1 MKKNEIHAVTF
12 IDNGY
17 EGEGICKVDDIPV
30 FVNGAIK
37 GEEAEIKILKVNKNF
52 AFGKVEKYIS
62 KSDFREDLTC
72 PSYGKC
78 GGCNLLHMRYEY
90 QMQLKK
96 NFVENSFRKEGI
108 KPEVQPV
115 IGLGF
120 PFNYRNKVQYPVGV
134 DKEGKNIM
142 GFYSRKSHNI
152 IKNESCCLQDETCD
166 LVAKDTFEILT
177 RLGIKGYKEETSKG
191 LLRHIIVRRGYHTDE
206 VMVVLVLSKSILE
219 KKELFISELLEKNP
233 NVRTVVINLNKEN
246 TNKILGEKN
255 NVIYGDGYIED
266 ILGECKYKI
275 SASSFYQVN
284 PIQTEALYEEV
295 KTLAGLTGNEVVLDM
310 YAGVGTIGIYLAK
323 YAKKVYGIEIVEEA
337 VKMAN
342 MAVELNGLTNC
353 EYIAGDAGTRLKEI
367 LESKDAPSIDVTVID
382 PPRRGLDDLAIEYL
396 IKTNSNKIVYVSCN
410 PATLARDVKKLSGS
424 YELKYVQPVDLFPQ
438 TSHVETVCILERR

>member
-1 MKKNEIHAVTF
+1 M
-12 IDNGY
+12 
-17 EGEGICKVDDIPV
+17 
-30 FVNGAIK
+30 
-37 GEEAEIKILKVNKNF
+37 
-52 AFGKVEKYIS
+52 
-62 KSDFREDLTC
+62 
-72 PSYGKC
+72 
-78 GGCNLLHMRYEY
+78 
-90 QMQLKK
+90 
-96 NFVENSFRKEGI
+96 
-108 KPEVQPV
+108 
-115 IGLGF
+115 
-120 PFNYRNKVQYPVGV
+120 
-134 DKEGKNIM
+134 
-142 GFYSRKSHNI
+142 
-152 IKNESCCLQDETCD
+152 
-166 LVAKDTFEILT
+166 
-177 RLGIKGYKEETSKG
+177 
-191 LLRHIIVRRGYHTDE
+191 
-206 VMVVLVLSKSILE
+206 
-219 KKELFISELLEKNP
+219 
-233 NVRTVVINLNKEN
+233 
-246 TNKILGEKN
+246 
-255 NVIYGDGYIED
+255 IYGDGYIED

>member
-1 MKKNEIHAVTF
+1 MKKNEMHTVTF

-17 EGEGICKVDDIPV
+17 EGEGICKIADIPV

-37 GEEAEIKILKVNKNF
+37 GEEAQIKILKVNKNF

-62 KSDFREDLTC
+62 KSNFREELTC

-78 GGCNLLHMRYEY
+78 GGCNLLHMTYEY

-96 NFVENSFRKEGI
+96 GFVENSFRKEGM
-108 KPEVQPV
+108 KPEVQNV

-120 PFNYRNKVQYPVGV
+120 PFNYRNKVQYPVSV
-134 DKEGKNIM
+134 DKDGKNII
-142 GFYSRKSHNI
+142 GFYAKKSHNI
-152 IKNESCCLQDETCD
+152 IANETCCLQDETCD
-166 LVAKDTFEILT
+166 LVAKDTFNILT
-177 RLGIKGYKEETSKG
+177 DLGVKGYNEITSKG
-191 LLRHIIVRRGYHTDE
+191 TLRHIIVRRGYYTDE
-206 VMVVLVLSKSILE
+206 VMVVLVLNKSILD
-219 KKELFISELLEKNP
+219 KKEEFINKLKEINP
-233 NVRTVVINLNKEN
+233 NVKTVVINVNKEK

-255 NVIYGDGYIED
+255 IIIYGDGYIED

-284 PIQTEALYEEV
+284 PTQTEALYEEV
-295 KTLAGLTGNEVVLDM
+295 KTLANLTGNEVVLDM

-353 EYIAGDAGTRLKEI
+353 EYVAGDAGTRLKEI
-367 LESKDAPSIDVTVID
+367 LEKEDAPIIDVTVID
-382 PPRRGLDDLAIEYL
+382 PPRKGLDDLAVEYL
-396 IKTNSNKIVYVSCN
+396 IKTNSKKIVYVSCN
-410 PATLARDVKKLSGS
+410 PATLARDVRKLSDS

-438 TSHVETVCILERR
+438 TSHVETVCVLERR